1 MQKITFQGAP
11 GAYSHIACK
20 KLFPGAD
27 YIASDTFEQA
37 MELVDNGEADFAV
50 IPVEN
55 SNAGRVSDVH
65 FLLPK
70 TDLTIIG
77 EHFLRVEHQ
86 LLALPGAKLE
96 EIEAAA
102 SHPQALAQ
110 CSEFLKKHAIKAL
123 SRIDTA
129 KSCERIVEMQ
139 DKTRAAIASKLAAE
153 IYGLDILASNIEN
166 EANNTTRFLVMS
178 RHKAMPA
185 DDGSKFI
192 KMCIRDRVN
201 TIRTATARCT
211 ARWCVWH
218 RTFQCVI
225 RWWTGRATSATS
237 TATARRRCDIP
248 RRG

>member
-1 MQKITFQGAP
+1 
-11 GAYSHIACK
+11 
-20 KLFPGAD
+20 
-27 YIASDTFEQA
+27 

-70 TDLTIIG
+70 TDLTITG

-129 KSCERIVEMQ
+129 KSCERIAEMQ

-153 IYGLDILASNIEN
+153 IYGLEILASNIEN

-178 RHKAMPA
+178 KHKAMPV

-192 KMCIRDRVN
+192 TSLVFHVKNIPAALYKALGGFATNGVN
-201 TIRTATARCT
+201 LIKLESYVVGGNFVSAQFYVEIEA
-211 ARWCVWH
+211 H
-218 RTFQCVI
+218 PES
-225 RWWTGRATSATS
+225 RAFKLAFDELKFYSEGIHFLGTYKAN
-237 TATARRRCDIP
+237 P
-248 RRG
+248 RRYL